1 MTKVS
6 RSKGRSKG
14 WKQQDS
20 SEGNLCGEVTSPRT
34 KSYKAKLSID
44 KCGWVRDVQLAQAR
58 CCASNPLFHAPPR
71 TIRASYV
78 YRRFYSINWN
88 CTSPRKLQSFRQVS
102 KGWRERNCLS
112 DHFFFFFSHL
122 SIYFCQVSNKRE
134 MVEIFY
140 SKWYGI
146 RGEDHLLSYLRQ
158 VDACSLFVFVIIRT
172 PLGRQLIP
180 FSQIFLI
187 LIPILLWLMSNLSN
201 SKFFIDSGFY
211 SSINET
217 SDNFYYFFKR
227 EGLLKFSLN
236 IYEVS
241 YKVYP

>member
-1 MTKVS
+1 MARS
-6 RSKGRSKG
+6 RLRERRAIKRSFPSTSADGSGTCSLRKHDVVHPTLFFTPRHGRSGRRTCTEGFIVLTEIARVLVNCKAFARYLKG
-14 WKQQDS
+14 
-20 SEGNLCGEVTSPRT
+20 G
-34 KSYKAKLSID
+34 AKEIAYLI
-44 KCGWVRDVQLAQAR
+44 
-58 CCASNPLFHAPPR
+58 
-71 TIRASYV
+71 T
-78 YRRFYSINWN
+78 
-88 CTSPRKLQSFRQVS
+88 
-102 KGWRERNCLS
+102 
-112 DHFFFFFSHL
+112 FFFFFSHL